1 MNEQDFEN
9 LLALAKSNNLDSV
22 RLAREI
28 AENSDLPRQDKK
40 TIICECLI
48 SEMRLAQSLN
58 EIEYIS
64 KTLYPFKKQ
73 QPCKH
78 QS

>member
-9 LLALAKSNNLDSV
+9 LLALAKSNNIDSV

-28 AENSDLPRQDKK
+28 AENSDLPRQDKE
-40 TIICECLI
+40 TIICVSLFF
-48 SEMRLAQSLN
+48 EMRLAHLN
-58 EIEYIS
+58 EIKALN

-73 QPCKH
+73 PCKH